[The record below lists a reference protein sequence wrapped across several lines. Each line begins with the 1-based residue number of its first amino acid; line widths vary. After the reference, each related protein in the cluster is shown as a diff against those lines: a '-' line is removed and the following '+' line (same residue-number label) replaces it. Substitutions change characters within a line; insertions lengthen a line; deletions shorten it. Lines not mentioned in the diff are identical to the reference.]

1 MRLSL
6 IFFVGSWLA
15 FAAAAPSGA
24 SWPKNGHS
32 AGSEFFS
39 TSNGREYKMPDLRE
53 FSKLSPRQSSSP
65 FWLEQITHNGLSP
78 FIANAST
85 YTVFRNVVTDFGADN
100 TGTRDASAAI
110 NAAIQAGS
118 VGGRLRSSVAY
129 GSTGQPA
136 VVYLPAGTYLLSGPI
151 QLYIGTVFIGSAL
164 SPPTLLVSP
173 NFSGS
178 HVVYAKD
185 PNYVGTTNF
194 YVAMKNMIINSM
206 AVNPS
211 SQLTLLDWTVSQA
224 TQLTNVRFEM
234 PLNSAGHTGLKI
246 GEWPGAAGY
255 NSQLIV
261 NDIYFHGGA
270 VGMNVTG
277 QQWLFKGITF
287 EGCNQAMIVGGFD
300 VVVTHSTFTYCGTCI
315 DASSVSGSLVII
327 DSVSVNSGNLV
338 YSTNYYMP
346 NGLVLE
352 NVVNGGAGAT
362 VLLGNQNLL
371 NGNVPDTWFKGN
383 HYAPGDSKHHFT
395 PGGVSSSTP
404 RTPALLHDGRYLA
417 LTPPSYAQYSA
428 DYFVNIKSVA
438 AAPVYGDGVHDDTAS
453 INAILAA
460 YAGSRIIYWP
470 AGAYVVTGTIF
481 VPAGSRIVGD
491 AFGTAI
497 SAYGAAFMDADNP
510 VPMVQIGR
518 PGDVGLAEMSDML
531 LTVAA
536 VLPGCKLLEIN
547 LAAATPGAVALFN
560 THFRIGGALGSAVRT
575 SCGSTPSACKAA
587 WGLLHITASGSGYIE
602 NMWGWTADHD
612 LDSQLNPRN
621 IGYNQTIAVGR
632 GALIEATGGTWLVGT
647 GFEHNTLYQY
657 TFSGARNVYAAL
669 LQTETPYWQGSP
681 SLSSAIAPAPWS
693 TNLIPSDPTFGDCAL
708 DDPRCG
714 MAWML
719 RANGTASDLFLYGA
733 CLWLFYNDNRPCKA
747 SDGFCQLRG
756 AELAGARRTFLYG
769 VNTKGVRDMVVAVK
783 EGAAVTATQADN
795 WGGWGGVVAALLFNA

>member
-1 MRLSL
+1 MAEL
-6 IFFVGSWLA
+6 
-15 FAAAAPSGA
+15 
-24 SWPKNGHS
+24 
-32 AGSEFFS
+32 SEFS
-39 TSNGREYKMPDLRE
+39 T
-53 FSKLSPRQSSSP
+53 LSPRQSSSP
-65 FWLEQITHNGLSP
+65 FWLEQITHNGFSP

-136 VVYLPAGTYLLSGPI
+136 VVYLPAGTYLLNGPI

-164 SPPTLLVSP
+164 SPPTLLVSSSY
-173 NFSGS
+173 SGS

-194 YVAMKNMIINSM
+194 YVAMKNIVIDST

-224 TQLTNVRFEM
+224 TQLTNVHFQM

-246 GEWPGAAGY
+246 GEWPGVAGY

-270 VGMNVTG
+270 VGMNATG
-277 QQWLFKGITF
+277 QQWLFKGMAF
-287 EGCNQAMIVGGFD
+287 EGCNQAMVIGGFD
-300 VVVTHSTFTYCGTCI
+300 VVVTHSTFNYCGTCI
-315 DASSVSGSLVII
+315 DASTVSGSLVII
-327 DSVSVNSGNLV
+327 DTVSMNSGNLV
-338 YSTNYYMP
+338 YSTNYYTP
-346 NGLVLE
+346 NGLVIE

-371 NGNVPDTWFKGN
+371 NGNVVDTWFKGN
-383 HYAPGDSKHHFT
+383 HYAPGDSRHYYT
-395 PGGVSSSTP
+395 PSGVSSSTR
-404 RTPALLHDGRYLA
+404 RTTALLYNGRYLA
-417 LTPPSYAQYSA
+417 LTPPTYAQYSA

-438 AAPVYGDGVHDDTAS
+438 GAPVYGDGVHDDTAA

-470 AGAYVVTGTIF
+470 AGTYVVTGTIF

-497 SAYGAAFMDADNP
+497 SAYGAAFMDASNP
-510 VPMVQIGR
+510 APMVQIGR
-518 PGDVGLAEMSDML
+518 PGDVGLAEISDML
-531 LTVAA
+531 FTVAA
-536 VLPGCKLLEIN
+536 VLPGCKLVSEPARISLRIPFPPFPFLFSGIVASWDDYQHTTQLEIN
-547 LAAATPGAVALFN
+547 LSASTPGAVALFN

-575 SCGSTPSACKAA
+575 SCGSTPGACKAA
-587 WGLLHITASGSGYIE
+587 WGLLHITASGSAYIE

-612 LDSQLNPRN
+612 LDSHLNARN
-621 IGYNQTIAVGR
+621 MGYNQTIAVGR
-632 GALIEATGGTWLVGT
+632 GALIEATQGTWLVGT

-657 TFSGARNVYAAL
+657 TFSGARNVYAAM
-669 LQTETPYWQGSP
+669 LQTETPYWQGGSGA
-681 SLSSAIAPAPWS
+681 SSSAVAPAPW
-693 TNLIPSDPTFGDCAL
+693 TANLVPSDPAFGDCAATG
-708 DDPRCG
+708 DPRCG

-719 RANGTASDLFLYGA
+719 RVNGTPSDLFLYGA
-733 CLWLFYNDNRPCKA
+733 CLWLFFNDGKPCA
-747 SDGFCQLRG
+747 AADGYCQLRG
-756 AELAGARRTFLYG
+756 AEVAGAKRAFLFG
-769 VNTKGVRDMVVAVK
+769 VNTKSVREMITGDAGAVR
-783 EGAAVTATQADN
+783 VTQGDN
-795 WGGWGGVVAALLFNA
+795 WGGWGGVVAAYLFNT